1 MISTKSAALILVIVV
16 VSFLGFCVENV
27 FISFSHGFVDNRNM
41 VLPFLFGYGLSILA
55 YYHLFGTPDN
65 PLYFSKEIS
74 FPSSNLATIYCFIVA
89 FLGVSIGEIIL
100 GYLTEWSVGIIWW
113 NYSAIPL
120 HITRYTSVPTSFCF
134 ALLITVFMK
143 YLFTP
148 LLNGFSKMNPQ
159 VLSFLSL
166 LLVLLLSLDMINSA
180 AYMFKKHDTLHLWRY
195 DFAKPLKDFLLTS
208 K

>member
-65 PLYFSKEIS
+65 PLYFSKEFS
-74 FPSSNLATIYCFIVA
+74 FPCSNLATIYCFIVA

-134 ALLITVFMK
+134 ALTFFKGNVSVDRFLLRPAGTKAVLHQFLK
-143 YLFTP
+143 ALVALSFT
-148 LLNGFSKMNPQ
+148 GFSY
-159 VLSFLSL
+159 VG
-166 LLVLLLSLDMINSA
+166 
-180 AYMFKKHDTLHLWRY
+180 
-195 DFAKPLKDFLLTS
+195 
-208 K
+208 